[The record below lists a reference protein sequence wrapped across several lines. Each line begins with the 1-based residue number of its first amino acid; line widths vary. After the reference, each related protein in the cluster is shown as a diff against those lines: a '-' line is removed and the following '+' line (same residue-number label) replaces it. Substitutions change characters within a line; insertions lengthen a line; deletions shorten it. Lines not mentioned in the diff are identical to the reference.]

1 MTYYVIFSS
10 GKISSSI
17 LDNITACHRFML
29 LVIQNTYSSLQHCEI
44 LLEEAVSECN
54 GDNVDIFIELV
65 RENQQ
70 ILRQRKVCV

>member
-1 MTYYVIFSS
+1 VTYYVFFS

-17 LDNITACHRFML
+17 LDNITAYHVLML

-44 LLEEAVSECN
+44 LLEEAVSEWN

-65 RENQQ
+65 CENQR